1 MTRTRTSAGRA
12 AALPEP
18 AVVTTPQKRFY
29 VLRVFTSM
37 EAVVKTY
44 IDQEVKRLAME
55 DLIGDV
61 LIPTETVIEMK
72 EGKKKI
78 KNRVFFPGYLLVE
91 MILNEKS
98 RHLLLEAPNVMG
110 FAGNPQDPPPLRRE
124 EVDRIL
130 GRVEEKR
137 GSMTVEIPFQVED
150 KVKINDGPF
159 KDFVGSVKEIN
170 QEKRKLKVLV
180 SIFGR
185 STPVEVDFLQVTTNL
200 S

>member
-1 MTRTRTSAGRA
+1 MTVTKTAKSAVKTQEA
-12 AALPEP
+12 APL
-18 AVVTTPQKRFY
+18 TKRFY

-37 EAVVKTY
+37 EAVVKTA
-44 IDQEVKRLAME
+44 IEQEIERLGLQE
-55 DLIGDV
+55 LFGDI
-61 LIPTETVIEMK
+61 LIPTEEVVEMR

-78 KNRVFFPGYLLVE
+78 KTKTFFPGYLLIE

-130 GRVEEKR
+130 GRVEERR
-137 GSMTVEIPFQVED
+137 GSETVDIPFQVDD

-159 KDFVGSVKEIN
+159 KDFVGAIKEIN
-170 QEKRKLKVLV
+170 HEKRKAKVLV

-185 STPVEVDFLQVTTNL
+185 STPVEVDFLQITTNI
-200 S
+200 SN

>member
-1 MTRTRTSAGRA
+1 MISAKSTKSTSQ
-12 AALPEP
+12 PTEVSP
-18 AVVTTPQKRFY
+18 PVKRFY

-37 EAVVKTY
+37 EAVVKTA
-44 IDQEVKRLAME
+44 ITQEIERLGLQE
-55 DLIGDV
+55 LFGDI
-61 LIPTETVIEMK
+61 LIPTEEVVEMK

-78 KNRVFFPGYLLVE
+78 KTRTFFPGYILIELV
-91 MILNEKS
+91 LNEKS

-110 FAGNPQDPPPLRRE
+110 FAGNPMDPPPLRRE

-137 GSMTVEIPFQVED
+137 GSVTMDIQFQVDD

-159 KDFVGSVKEIN
+159 KDFVGAIKEIN
-170 QEKRKLKVLV
+170 HEKRKAKVLV

-185 STPVEVDFLQVTTNL
+185 STPVEVDFLQITTNI
-200 S
+200 SPS